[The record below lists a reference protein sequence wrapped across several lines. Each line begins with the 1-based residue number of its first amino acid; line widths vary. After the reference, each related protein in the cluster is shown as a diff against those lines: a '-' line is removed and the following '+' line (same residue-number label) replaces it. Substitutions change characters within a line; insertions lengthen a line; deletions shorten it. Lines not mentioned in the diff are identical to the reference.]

1 MRHNATSSADHPA
14 APATE
19 RRDSPGVR
27 IPPPVYFLIAF
38 LIGWLL
44 QARFPLPFLARPIAL
59 SLGIALVAAAALLI
73 IAAIP
78 TMLRGHGTLKTDGPS
93 AALVMSGPY
102 RISRNPMY
110 LGLVLLYGGLACVFA
125 IDWALPLLIPLI
137 LYTQVGT
144 IVPEERYLERSFG
157 ESYRAYRSRV
167 RRWL

>member
-1 MRHNATSSADHPA
+1 
-14 APATE
+14 
-19 RRDSPGVR
+19 
-27 IPPPVYFLIAF
+27 
-38 LIGWLL
+38 
-44 QARFPLPFLARPIAL
+44 
-59 SLGIALVAAAALLI
+59 
-73 IAAIP
+73 
-78 TMLRGHGTLKTDGPS
+78 
-93 AALVMSGPY
+93 MSGPY

-125 IDWALPLLIPLI
+125 IGWALPLLVPLI